1 MTFKLVR
8 GQWAIVSCTV
18 LPAVQYDN
26 NRKQQMTKDEKWRC
40 LDLLSTLLLCSAS
53 LRRAT

>member
-1 MTFKLVR
+1 MMFKLVR
-8 GQWAIVSCTV
+8 GQWSIVSCTA

-40 LDLLSTLLLCSAS
+40 LDLFSTLWLRSAS

>member
-40 LDLLSTLLLCSAS
+40 LDLLSTLLLRSAS